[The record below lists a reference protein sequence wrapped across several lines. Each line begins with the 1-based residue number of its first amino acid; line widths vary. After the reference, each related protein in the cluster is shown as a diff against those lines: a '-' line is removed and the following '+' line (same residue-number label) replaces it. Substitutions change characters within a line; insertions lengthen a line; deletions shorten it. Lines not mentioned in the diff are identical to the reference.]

1 MSICKQSGIKNEILL
16 LKCIYLCKIDTFFI
30 ILISLQRMY
39 GGQVV
44 TANHFAVIQYKFGKH
59 SRRATAINT
68 YSTATNSYSFTELD
82 TNKRYIYRVRSI
94 GEENTYSQWSEEK
107 TFEFGTT
114 GIKQKNNSKQQAANI
129 PIYNLSGQ
137 RVGANFKGLV
147 VKEGKKFMNK

>member
-1 MSICKQSGIKNEILL
+1 M
-16 LKCIYLCKIDTFFI
+16 
-30 ILISLQRMY
+30 
-39 GGQVV
+39 
-44 TANHFAVIQYKFGKH
+44 
-59 SRRATAINT
+59 
-68 YSTATNSYSFTELD
+68 D

-114 GIKQKNNSKQQAANI
+114 GIKQIANSKQQAANI